1 MFVFSVSVLLIKLLI
16 FCSEDKDGDSDTLS
30 EHKELI
36 SSQTLTIV
44 EEDGSADL
52 TIVGTADE
60 QGAVRPVLNMGA
72 NNKCTKKKL

>member
-1 MFVFSVSVLLIKLLI
+1 MVY
-16 FCSEDKDGDSDTLS
+16 CSEDKDGDSDTLS
-30 EHKELI
+30 EQKELI

-60 QGAVRPVLNMGA
+60 QGAVGPFR
-72 NNKCTKKKL
+72 CR